1 MALADGDIA
10 TQAARRGGI
19 AAERA
24 PWWERNLSWLLLAP
38 TIALFLLFALAP
50 SIFIIR
56 YAVSHVKL
64 IRGTTTF
71 DFIGLDNFRRAW
83 EDTLVRESA
92 VITLKWMFGVTI
104 AEVLFGL
111 ALALLISQNIRFRPV
126 ITTLLIIPIIMPP
139 VSVAIAWFFMYNAN
153 FGLYNYLLGKVGIA
167 PVNWLSDVDVA
178 LYAMMVVD
186 IWQATPFVFLLL
198 FAAIVSLPRDPYE
211 AAAIDGA
218 GVMRVF
224 RTITLPLMAPVLLIV
239 VLLRLIDAAR
249 AFDKIYI
256 MTKGGPG
263 TSAYT
268 MTLTTYVQAFVRLD
282 WGYSAALSFIFQI
295 TLIILGTI
303 YVRRMMSDY
312 TAPSG

>member
-1 MALADGDIA
+1 MAI
-10 TQAARRGGI
+10 
-19 AAERA
+19 AERSREEVQRLAGPSLRAEA
-24 PWWERNLSWLLLAP
+24 PWWERNLSWLLVAP
-38 TIALFLLFALAP
+38 TLAFFVLFALAP
-50 SIFIIR
+50 SVAVIR
-56 YAVSHVKL
+56 YATSHVKL
-64 IRGTTTF
+64 IRGGTEF
-71 DFIGLDNFRRAW
+71 DFIGLYNFRRAF
-83 EDTLVRESA
+83 DDNLVRESA
-92 VITLKWMFGVTI
+92 VITIRWMVGVTLF
-104 AEVLFGL
+104 EVLLGL
-111 ALALLISQNIRFRPV
+111 LLALLITQDFRLRPIV
-126 ITTLLIIPIIMPP
+126 TTLLIIPIIMPP
-139 VSVAIAWFFMYNAN
+139 VSVAIAWFFMYNGTFGVFN
-153 FGLYNYLLGKVGIA
+153 FLLGKVGVD
-167 PVNWLSDVDVA
+167 PVQWLSDIDIA

-211 AAAIDGA
+211 AAAIDGSGA
-218 GVMRVF
+218 FRVF

-282 WGYSAALSFIFQI
+282 WGYAAALSFIFQI
-295 TLIILGTI
+295 ALIIMGTI

-312 TAPSG
+312 TAPTG

>member
-1 MALADGDIA
+1 MATSERGIA
-10 TQAARRGGI
+10 FTREGRRGLSVQ
-19 AAERA
+19 RA
-24 PWWERNLSWLLLAP
+24 PWWERNLPWLLLSP
-38 TIALFLLFALAP
+38 TIILFFLFALAP
-50 SIFIIR
+50 SVFVIR

-64 IRGTTTF
+64 IRGSTQF
-71 DFIGLDNFRRAW
+71 DFIGLDNFQRAW
-83 EDTLVRESA
+83 NDQLVRDSA
-92 VITLKWMFGVTI
+92 VITIRWMLGVTI
-104 AEVLFGL
+104 AEVLLGL
-111 ALALLISQNIRFRPV
+111 GLALLISQDIRFRPV
-126 ITTLLIIPIIMPP
+126 VTTLLIIPIIMPP

-153 FGLYNYLLGKVGIA
+153 FGIYNYLLGKVGLG
-167 PVNWLSDVDVA
+167 PVAWLSDIDIG
-178 LYAMMVVD
+178 LYSMMVVD

-218 GVMRVF
+218 SVFRVF

-268 MTLTTYVQAFVRLD
+268 MTLTAYVQAFTKLD
-282 WGYSAALSFIFQI
+282 WGYAAALSFMFQI
-295 TLIILGTI
+295 ALIIMGTI
-303 YVRRMMSDY
+303 YVRRMMSEY
-312 TAPSG
+312 TVPRG